1 MKKFVFIFSGIIFL
15 LLNAADDLT
24 SWENISICL
33 LIYFILD
40 FLNDLGKKIIIMDF
54 AIIMASLTCLV
65 MPIIFYHTYTRENFL
80 ARIWDKYMAVDSD
93 MYFSFMV
100 PAVIAMAV
108 GLHIPLGKLSVNKNP
123 QIYIYNV
130 KKILQTKPNIGLALI
145 ATGVVSGL
153 LDFLSPES
161 LKQVFYFLA
170 HLTYVGVF
178 YVIYSPSKYKRII
191 VPSVIVLM
199 VAQTLITGMFG
210 DFIFILASSL
220 VLIVLG
226 RNIPF
231 YRKLLIAIL
240 GIFFILIIQSVK
252 SDYRKKTWLDKGGA
266 DPAYYFELVSDKI
279 MDPASIFDASK
290 SFFIAV
296 RLNQGWLIAKT
307 MYFVPEK
314 FEFANGET
322 IWQSIAAAI
331 VPRFLWPDKP
341 ESGGKAN
348 LKRFWGYDLYGYSM
362 NIGPFGEGYANFNV
376 VGGIIFMFFY
386 GFFFNLVLS
395 STIKLAEKRPTI
407 ILWVPFLF
415 FYAISVETDLL
426 TTMGSL
432 LKGLF
437 FTWIIFRA
445 FRIAFR
451 IDL

>member
-1 MKKFVFIFSGIIFL
+1 MLCWSMDNLSI
-15 LLNAADDLT
+15 
-24 SWENISICL
+24 WENLSICL
-33 LIYFILD
+33 FIYFFFD
-40 FLNDLGKKIIIMDF
+40 FLLNLGQRIIIMEL
-54 AIIMASLTCLV
+54 AIILAALTCML
-65 MPIIFYHTYTRENFL
+65 MPVIFYHVYTKDNFL
-80 ARIWDKYMAVDSD
+80 AHLWDKYMPISSD
-93 MYFSFMV
+93 DYFSYV
-100 PAVIAMAV
+100 DPAIVAMAI
-108 GLHIPLGKLSVNKNP
+108 GLRIPMGKLDVNKSP
-123 QIYIYNV
+123 LTYINNV
-130 KKILQTKPNIGLALI
+130 KKLLENKPSLGLSLI
-145 ATGVVSGL
+145 ATGVISGA

-199 VAQTLITGMFG
+199 VGQTLVTGMFG
-210 DFIFILASSL
+210 DFIYILACSL
-220 VLIVLG
+220 ILILLG
-226 RNIPF
+226 TKFQF
-231 YRKLLIAIL
+231 YKKFLVALV
-240 GIFFILIIQSVK
+240 GVFFILVIQSVK
-252 SDYRKKTWLDKGGA
+252 TDYRERVWGGSGA
-266 DPAYYFELVSDKI
+266 DPAYYFQLVSEKI
-279 MDPASIFDASK
+279 ASPSSLFDPTK
-290 SFFIAV
+290 SFFMAV

-307 MYFVPEK
+307 MYNVPEK
-314 FEFANGET
+314 HEFAHGET
-322 IWQSIAAAI
+322 IWQSVAAAI

-348 LKRFWGYDLYGYSM
+348 LKRFWGFNLVGFSM
-362 NIGPFGEGYANFNV
+362 NIGPFGEGYANFD
-376 VGGIIFMFFY
+376 VGGGIAFMFFY
-386 GFFFNLVLS
+386 GLFFNLVLS
-395 STIKLAEKRPTI
+395 LVIKLAEKRPTI